1 MKSMRKQNILIN
13 SWMELTLTTSI
24 KAIVLHWGRGG
35 RGEEGGKGGEGEGGE
50 GGGGRGGEGEGGGVS
65 SPGDKQLKT

>member
-35 RGEEGGKGGEGEGGE
+35 RGGEGGKGGEGEGGE
-50 GGGGRGGEGEGGGVS
+50 GGGGRGERGRGEG
-65 SPGDKQLKT
+65 

>member
-35 RGEEGGKGGEGEGGE
+35 RGGEGGKGGEGEGGE

>member
-35 RGEEGGKGGEGEGGE
+35 RGGRGGGGKRGRGGGGKRGR
-50 GGGGRGGEGEGGGVS
+50 GGGGRG
-65 SPGDKQLKT
+65 K

>member
-50 GGGGRGGEGEGGGVS
+50 GGGGRGERGRGEG
-65 SPGDKQLKT
+65 

>member
-35 RGEEGGKGGEGEGGE
+35 RGGEGGKGGEGEGGE
-50 GGGGRGGEGEGGGVS
+50 GGGGRGGEGEG
-65 SPGDKQLKT
+65 

>member
-50 GGGGRGGEGEGGGVS
+50 GGGGRGEG
-65 SPGDKQLKT
+65 

>member
-35 RGEEGGKGGEGEGGE
+35 REGRGGGGKRGR
-50 GGGGRGGEGEGGGVS
+50 GGGGRGERGRG
-65 SPGDKQLKT
+65 K

>member
-35 RGEEGGKGGEGEGGE
+35 RGGEGGKGGEGEGGE
-50 GGGGRGGEGEGGGVS
+50 GGGGRGERGSGEG
-65 SPGDKQLKT
+65 

>member
-35 RGEEGGKGGEGEGGE
+35 RGGRGGGGKRGR
-50 GGGGRGGEGEGGGVS
+50 GGGGRGERGRGEG
-65 SPGDKQLKT
+65 